1 MMMGPL
7 YALCDAIK
15 AACDAAQPTWTV
27 SVITDPQQELRLE
40 PETEFELHIG
50 PGMSEEERGEEE
62 RGGISRKRADGVLT
76 ICLRMRSKLKAADPE
91 TEIRR
96 RAMEW
101 DKVVRI
107 LQRRSGFNLGSDFG
121 DAIWLKGEG
130 VPDRNALRK
139 DRVIAILSLDTQF
152 LIHRKTA

>member
-7 YALCDAIK
+7 YELCDAIK

-27 SVITDPQQELRLE
+27 SVVTDPQQELQLE
-40 PETEFELHIG
+40 PESEFELHIG
-50 PGMSEEERGEEE
+50 PGMTEEERGQEE

-76 ICLRMRSKLKAADPE
+76 ICLRMRSKIKAAAPE

-96 RAMEW
+96 RVVEW
-101 DKVVRI
+101 DKVVEI
-107 LQRRSGFNLGSDFG
+107 LQRRAGFDLGTGIG

-130 VPDRNALRK
+130 VLDRNALRK

-152 LIHRKTA
+152 LIHRKTD